1 MINEEK
7 MTFTIPDEKG
17 VETEYIILFSFISSK
32 TDKHYLV
39 YTDNTLTEDGSLKV
53 LTSIIDEENDTIS
66 PVTSDEE
73 MLLVEEKLIEYQKEL
88 QKIQEQEK

>member
-7 MTFTIPDEKG
+7 MTFTIPNEKG
-17 VETEYIILFSFISSK
+17 IETEYIILFSFISSK

-53 LTSIIDEENDTIS
+53 LTSVINENDDTIT
-66 PVTSDEE
+66 PVTSDYE
-73 MLLVEEKLIEYQKEL
+73 MSLVEEKLIEYQKEL
-88 QKIQEQEK
+88 KKLQD